1 MALVKRF
8 EERPIE
14 PKRIHGE
21 VVCGYVSTDLQ
32 GRRILQLETY
42 GSPDREIPGKVS
54 QSLQL
59 DEDGAREL
67 KRILEM
73 SFPGI

>member
-8 EERPIE
+8 EARPIE
-14 PKRIHGE
+14 PKRVHDA
-21 VVCGYVSTDLQ
+21 VVCGYASAVIQ

-54 QSLQL
+54 QSLQV
-59 DEDGAREL
+59 DEEGARTL
-67 KRILEM
+67 KRILERA
-73 SFPGI
+73 FPGL